1 MYSAQQI
8 NRTYVET
15 LLSGKIEKVA
25 AAETKYTRLRMADM
39 VITRKIYSPETISQS
54 DLDREVDS
62 QVPSVVVD
70 LEPDAPA
77 AISAPLMS
85 TPVRWFLKGKR
96 YRVYVTHVHSSEMQ
110 YDVNQILTWEAP
122 VQKIISDRFVEEL
135 GTKEDAAFFAMVKT
149 ALGGAANTVVP
160 FTGVVQWKEF
170 SGGVTRKNVQ
180 RAKVITQGTPY
191 FIEPSKAVVNVITM
205 AEIYGWHRDEAG
217 GNYSMDLMKGD
228 HEALDIAG
236 LKWIVTRKWQ
246 SHFVP
251 NNTIYFFATPEYTGK
266 FFMTQDAKT
275 VVTNDH
281 EPLVLFRAYETIG
294 FVLGNVASVARADF
308 VP

>member
-1 MYSAQQI
+1 MYTTEQI
-8 NRTYVET
+8 NRTYIESLT
-15 LLSGKIEKVA
+15 SGRIEKVA
-25 AAETKYTRLRMADM
+25 AADTKYTRLRMADM
-39 VITRKIYSPETISQS
+39 VITRQVYTPETISQN

-85 TPVRWFLKGKR
+85 SPVRWFLKGKR
-96 YRVYVTHVHSSEMQ
+96 YRVYVTAVHSSEFQ

-122 VQKIISDRFVEEL
+122 VQKIITDRFVEEL
-135 GTKEDAAFFAMVKT
+135 GTKEDAAFFAMVNT
-149 ALGGAANTVVP
+149 ALGGSAGATVP
-160 FTGVVQWKEF
+160 FTGVVQWKTF

-180 RAKVITQGTPY
+180 RAKVITQSTPY
-191 FIEPSKAVVNVITM
+191 FIEPKKAIVNVITM

-246 SHFVP
+246 SAFVP
-251 NNTIYFFATPEYTGK
+251 NNTIYFVGDPEYVGK

-275 VVTNDH
+275 VINNDN
-281 EPLVLFRAYETIG
+281 EPLVLFRAYEVVG
-294 FVLGNVASVARADF
+294 FVLGNVSSVARADF

>member
-1 MYSAQQI
+1 
-8 NRTYVET
+8 
-15 LLSGKIEKVA
+15 
-25 AAETKYTRLRMADM
+25 
-39 VITRKIYSPETISQS
+39 
-54 DLDREVDS
+54 
-62 QVPSVVVD
+62 
-70 LEPDAPA
+70 
-77 AISAPLMS
+77 
-85 TPVRWFLKGKR
+85 
-96 YRVYVTHVHSSEMQ
+96 MQ

-246 SHFVP
+246 SSFVP